1 MDREGGHKERM
12 RKCREWVSLHFLIL
26 SPFPYS
32 ISISSFS
39 LHFLAAQV
47 QRVAQPCKDAQLK
60 ILVILSLA
68 LRRIPEDFYS
78 WIWWICSHRCSDCS
92 ISFHAH
98 YRPIH
103 TEDEEDRISP
113 SSTSS
118 SKLSQWLTSIVPP
131 VKNPPWW
138 GFDSYDKSWGF
149 VTGGFIK
156 FF

>member
-1 MDREGGHKERM
+1 MEKEGGNRERM
-12 RKCREWVSLHFLIL
+12 RKCRESIFLHFLIF
-26 SPFPYS
+26 SPFPP
-32 ISISSFS
+32 
-39 LHFLAAQV
+39 HFLIPSPFPRSPFLKV

-118 SKLSQWLTSIVPP
+118 SKLSQ
-131 VKNPPWW
+131 
-138 GFDSYDKSWGF
+138 
-149 VTGGFIK
+149 
-156 FF
+156 